1 MFHHLF
7 VLKLSS
13 LAGSRILLC
22 ASHRS
27 TQFSAIVSLRL
38 KPVLE
43 RKLARKD
50 KRVGRSK
57 TALARGASVSWL
69 HEQEKIRI
77 AEERFAR
84 LEAGQSRTYS
94 LAEVKRELVL

>member
-1 MFHHLF
+1 MKFP
-7 VLKLSS
+7 
-13 LAGSRILLC
+13 
-22 ASHRS
+22 ASYVRMS
-27 TQFSAIVSLRL
+27 EPAL
-38 KPVLE
+38 
-43 RKLARKD
+43 RKLLSQRKLPLGYAENLIAEVAAARKD
-50 KRVGRSK
+50 KRVGHSK